1 MAPCRE
7 RCASLAHDLQDAKF
21 MINKYKK
28 DMNTVNALREQI
40 YEIELHERRLK
51 EQVAA
56 NKRESLQ
63 WKTRA
68 VRLKNDLKN
77 ATAAAA
83 REGSKGGVKG
93 AGYDRGGSVR
103 AGEVLPVVTRGH
115 SAFTNRVMDEGR
127 PTAGG
132 GVGGGTDDDEW
143 DDDDQY
149 QEMES
154 RGIGGSLEGTRQQ
167 GGAQGKTASN
177 VHAKSGAVSASP
189 TMNFS
194 KVFER
199 VGQNGTRV
207 DLPDDDDVDVRRIWS
222 ATFSSREVDGGVHMG
237 AGMGGTDENGRD
249 ERSLSG
255 VFVRVRAYVL
265 ACTIFVYMRAQTRS

>member
-28 DMNTVNALREQI
+28 EINTVTALREQI
-40 YEIELHERRLK
+40 YDSEIQQRRLK

-56 NKRESLQ
+56 NKRESLR

-68 VRLKNDLKN
+68 VSLKNDLKSAR
-77 ATAAAA
+77 ATAA

-93 AGYDRGGSVR
+93 VGYDGGGSVR

-115 SAFTNRVMDEGR
+115 TAFTNRVMDEGR

-132 GVGGGTDDDEW
+132 GGGGETDDDDW
-143 DDDDQY
+143 DDDEDQY

-154 RGIGGSLEGTRQQ
+154 RGIGGSLEGTRQK
-167 GGAQGKTASN
+167 GGARGKTASN
-177 VHAKSGAVSASP
+177 VHTRSGAVSTSP

-199 VGQNGTRV
+199 AGQTGTRI

-222 ATFSSREVDGGVHMG
+222 ATFASREIEGGVHMG
-237 AGMGGTDENGRD
+237 AGIGRTDENGRD

-255 VFVRVRAYVL
+255 VFLLVRVRAYVTVCL
-265 ACTIFVYMRAQTRS
+265 GV

>member
-28 DMNTVNALREQI
+28 ELNTVNALREHI
-40 YEIELHERRLK
+40 YDIELQQRRLK

-56 NKRESLQ
+56 NKRESLS

-68 VRLKNDLKN
+68 LSLKNHLKN
-77 ATAAAA
+77 ATATAA

-93 AGYDRGGSVR
+93 AEYDGGGSMR

-115 SAFTNRVMDEGR
+115 TAFTNRVMDEGR

-132 GVGGGTDDDEW
+132 GGVGGTDDDDW
-143 DDDDQY
+143 DDDEDQY
-149 QEMES
+149 PEIES
-154 RGIGGSLEGTRQQ
+154 RGIGGSLEGMRQK
-167 GGAQGKTASN
+167 GGARGRTASN
-177 VHAKSGAVSASP
+177 ARSGAVSTSP

-199 VGQNGTRV
+199 AGQTGTRI

-222 ATFSSREVDGGVHMG
+222 ATFASREIDGGVHMG

-255 VFVRVRAYVL
+255 VFVRVRVRTYVSQYAL
-265 ACTIFVYMRAQTRS
+265 ACTIFV